1 MTFAKA
7 IHCTSERVFE
17 KLHCQCWSCSVPIAP
32 LCAAT
37 LMQSPFNVNIMTVGG
52 SGACTATGQGL
63 RRAYTGIPAT
73 FQILASQAGLVET
86 GIVRISVAGAVNK
99 KECKV
104 RVRDNQNGTY
114 DVAYLT
120 EVVGAYFI
128 NITNNE
134 RHIPGGRSRMTSGR
148 GAMAGGQGNV
158 YCYVHSCLGELWH
171 RIVGNSAS
179 LSEVQLQQ
187 IISWHLSCLK
197 LIHPTPLTLSALGL
211 LLQGVPLSWTH
222 S

>member
-1 MTFAKA
+1 
-7 IHCTSERVFE
+7 
-17 KLHCQCWSCSVPIAP
+17 
-32 LCAAT
+32 
-37 LMQSPFNVNIMTVGG
+37 MTVGG

-86 GIVRISVAGAVNK
+86 GIVRISVTGAVNK

-134 RHIPGGRSRMTSGR
+134 RHIPGGRGS
-148 GAMAGGQGNV
+148 
-158 YCYVHSCLGELWH
+158 
-171 RIVGNSAS
+171 GNSGWGSSFGHYCWLGRAWS
-179 LSEVQLQQ
+179 NPLAWEGNISSSIILANIACSCSVSTGSPFKLDAQLGPD
-187 IISWHLSCLK
+187 
-197 LIHPTPLTLSALGL
+197 PTKCTMGGPALQANAILQVSALL
-211 LLQGVPLSWTH
+211 CAL
-222 S
+222 